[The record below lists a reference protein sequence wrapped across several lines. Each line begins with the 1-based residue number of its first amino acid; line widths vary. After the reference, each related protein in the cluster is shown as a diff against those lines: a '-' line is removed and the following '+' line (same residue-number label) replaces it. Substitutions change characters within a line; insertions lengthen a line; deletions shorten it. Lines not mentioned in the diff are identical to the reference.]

1 MKKILAFVLV
11 LAFVLSLGSMVL
23 ATGDQKD
30 SWRVEGWNAFY
41 SRGQDAVDWVR
52 PIYYD
57 AATGNGTLYVL
68 TQLGDITGTSP
79 AGAVYVANDND
90 GVGNNYEQIGIGSFT
105 AETDDEISRKVSLE
119 KQLLKKHAITVIV
132 NDGSYPA
139 N

>member
-57 AATGNGTLYVL
+57 AAADNLYVL
-68 TQLGDITGTSP
+68 TKTGADVGTS
-79 AGAVYVANDND
+79 AWVYVDHDTDFVNIGQAVIDSYAAGKQHETTVDLD
-90 GVGNNYEQIGIGSFT
+90 G
-105 AETDDEISRKVSLE
+105 A
-119 KQLLKKHAITVIV
+119 LKIRHAITVVV
-132 NDGSYPA
+132 NTDETTSGEYQ
-139 N
+139 